1 MLINGEVLHPF
12 KWGPARRNGSGGGE
26 APHDPPPTAPPHTA
40 LGPEAPRSG
49 GGGRGEKKLV
59 RMWRPFIPF

>member
-26 APHDPPPTAPPHTA
+26 APHDPPPTALPPSGSHLK
-40 LGPEAPRSG
+40 LGRKLHGLGAGAEVRRS
-49 GGGRGEKKLV
+49 
-59 RMWRPFIPF
+59 